1 MKRPIIE
8 GPPEPGDPKRPLGKR
23 LMWFAAL
30 WVGGLASVAAVA
42 YALRALI
49 L

>member
-1 MKRPIIE
+1 MRRIIE
-8 GPPEPGDPKRPLGKR
+8 GPPEAGETPRPLGKR
-23 LMWFAAL
+23 LVWFAL
-30 WVGGLASVAAVA
+30 IWVGSSLAVAAVA

>member
-1 MKRPIIE
+1 MKLPTIE
-8 GPPEPGDPKRPLGKR
+8 GPPEAGEPKRPLGR
-23 LMWFAAL
+23 SLLWFVAL
-30 WVGGLASVAAVA
+30 WVGGVASVAAVA

>member
-1 MKRPIIE
+1 MRRIIE
-8 GPPEPGDPKRPLGKR
+8 GPPEEGEERRPLGRR
-23 LMWFAAL
+23 LLWFVAL
-30 WVGGLASVAAVA
+30 WVGSLLAVAAAA

>member
-1 MKRPIIE
+1 MPPIIE
-8 GPPEPGDPKRPLGKR
+8 GPPEEGEAQRSLGKR
-23 LMWFAAL
+23 LEWFAVS
-30 WVGGLASVAAVA
+30 WVGSLCAVAAVA

>member
-1 MKRPIIE
+1 MPRIIE
-8 GPPEPGDPKRPLGKR
+8 GPPEPDAAPKPLLHR
-23 LMWFAAL
+23 LGWFAL
-30 WVGGLASVAAVA
+30 IWLASLAAVAAVA

>member
-1 MKRPIIE
+1 MPRIIE
-8 GPPEPGDPKRPLGKR
+8 GPPEPGAVPKPLLHR
-23 LMWFAAL
+23 LGWFAL
-30 WVGGLASVAAVA
+30 IWLASVAVVAAVA

>member
-1 MKRPIIE
+1 MAPIIE
-8 GPPEPGDPKRPLGKR
+8 GPPEEGEARPPLGRKR
-23 LMWFAAL
+23 IWFAVL
-30 WVGGLASVAAVA
+30 WAGGLAAVAAAA